1 MLLKPEEFKIDL
13 AIDDEEFVK
22 VDRDIVDCVWLD

>member
-13 AIDDEEFVK
+13 AIDDEKFVK
-22 VDRDIVDCVWLD
+22 VDWDIVDSVWLD